1 LGEKGRRAGQ
11 MQEGEGRRRERRREG
26 APAGEREMGKEYER
40 RKKMML
46 TNETHMSL
54 TGE

>member
-26 APAGEREMGKEYER
+26 APTGGEMGKEYER

-46 TNETHMSL
+46 TNETRMSL
-54 TGE
+54 TRK